1 MIYYVNE
8 AAAGNEVWN
17 VVPFKSIG
25 KIKFGDSRDNVRK
38 IFSKRYD
45 CVPSP
50 SKDVNGDRFRG
61 DKELFHVYYDKNNKV
76 GSVGI
81 YKGIVVKYNGETV
94 FPMDK
99 NSEKVDYRSTG
110 ISQHSNMVQ
119 VDDKR
124 YGEL

>member
-50 SKDVNGDRFRG
+50 SKDVNGDRFIDDGNR
-61 DKELFHVYYDKNNKV
+61 LFHVYYDKNDKV
-76 GSVGI
+76 DSVGI
-81 YKGIVVKYNGETV
+81 YKGISVKYNGKTI
-94 FPMDK
+94 FPKDK
-99 NSEKVDYRSTG
+99 NADVDLKGTG
-110 ISQHSNMVQ
+110 INVHSNMVE
-119 VDDKR
+119 VNGPNNK
-124 YGEL
+124 